1 MIWACISI
9 SFQDS
14 IDSKKK
20 SKVFFAEVNLNEI
33 NDSFFASTDY
43 VQSNINFV
51 EYSEIS
57 EYPSSTRDF
66 SFLIQDAAKVE
77 EIIRYFEGFQVRNL
91 KDSFMFDFYE
101 NTDTGEVKIGYR
113 FIFQSFT
120 KTLEEKEINSL
131 VSSILEPVLSIEGVS
146 IPGM

>member
-1 MIWACISI
+1 
-9 SFQDS
+9 
-14 IDSKKK
+14 
-20 SKVFFAEVNLNEI
+20 
-33 NDSFFASTDY
+33 
-43 VQSNINFV
+43 
-51 EYSEIS
+51 
-57 EYPSSTRDF
+57 
-66 SFLIQDAAKVE
+66 
-77 EIIRYFEGFQVRNL
+77 
-91 KDSFMFDFYE
+91 MFDFYE